1 MSLVELDGRLTRP
14 WDGVF
19 RQGGLKAVVWTDVF
33 QLGIMV
39 AGFLSVIVRAVVLQG
54 GVAAVM
60 ADSDLGGRLN
70 LWE

>member
-1 MSLVELDGRLTRP
+1 M
-14 WDGVF
+14 
-19 RQGGLKAVVWTDVF
+19 VWTDVF

-39 AGFLSVIVRAVVLQG
+39 AGFLSVIIRAVVLQG
-54 GVAAVM
+54 GFSAIM